1 MALNPRLLTPAALRR
16 NNQPVGIQQAI
27 LNSRIPVNRIPR
39 IPTSIPTEPEETTAR
54 EDAEAKNV
62 GIDVFKSIGTDIGDN
77 FDAGIVSTMA
87 TDNSE
92 EVDPS
97 LKNFYEGDQ
106 GLAQILGAISKLGE
120 SSEAT
125 DKLYTDLLK
134 DKVTPEESRKK
145 VNEFFKVDE
154 SKETPVWADVALTM
168 GLSLLRNEGGGD
180 FLQDLSVAGERGLAV
195 AKESRKD
202 KKARS
207 NMLDKLAFGVFREDE
222 KSRQTLLTQLSKTKT
237 ENLEKNRSF
246 GLELAKYVQNSQ
258 KISNT
263 EAKNRAEAITNT
275 LKLLP
280 DEVVGRAIA
289 VISKQSHNFGKSGI
303 ENIPNEIFSA
313 LKDSGMDLNT
323 VSNASNIVS
332 TEFNIDNKTDFDRFA
347 ERFPEQ
353 FKNKVFEEGKIY
365 TVKGYSDKGQDGE
378 LTNVLSVHAPLGTPS
393 NITRLINEKS
403 QLETS
408 LVGAKTPGERAEI
421 QTNLD
426 IVKQAIEKATK
437 VDEGQTIFFNS
448 DGMVSGI
455 VQGST
460 DGWSQ
465 QEAARR
471 ATEIDN
477 GVNNFVRAAA
487 IGDQILQTIAS
498 QEPDAEA
505 GVLGII
511 GNVANTINGAR
522 GQLNAAVSFIGNIH
536 GNEVVDRYANRN
548 DFSHLYGSTERAMN
562 GQTSG
567 SIFKRFDELTKDRQ
581 ELRSA
586 IYDYAFALAGTR
598 ETGKLTDKDVANAMI
613 TLGGGDVAEGKWFA
627 SKDALITG
635 VSAALN
641 LAANGLAPKW
651 NSTMQKSISSAI
663 KSGEMTEAEAE
674 AEYKFDPIKLIR
686 RRALDDTL
694 FQRIVFEKGR
704 VGYQSIE
711 AYRGDGGGA
720 VDNNNASLR
729 SYKTVLN
736 NYAARNKLDPSDPK
750 YISTDELQD
759 FISRIPLDI
768 QRQLRGE

>member
-1 MALNPRLLTPAALRR
+1 MALNPRFLTPASLKRIT
-16 NNQPVGIQQAI
+16 PPTGIAQTVFSPPNI
-27 LNSRIPVNRIPR
+27 LPSNRIPTN
-39 IPTSIPTEPEETTAR
+39 ISTDET
-54 EDAEAKNV
+54 EAKKV
-62 GIDVFKSIGTDIGDN
+62 GQQVFEGIQPDIALDEVTDS
-77 FDAGIVSTMA
+77 GIISMA
-87 TDNSE
+87 TDNPE
-92 EVDPS
+92 DVDPS
-97 LKNFYEGDQ
+97 LKSFYEGDQ
-106 GLAQILGAISKLGE
+106 GLAQLLGAVSKLGE

-125 DKLYTDLLK
+125 DKLYTELLK

-145 VNEFFKVDE
+145 VNEFFKLDE
-154 SKETPVWADVALTM
+154 SKETPVWADVALSM

-180 FLQDLSVAGERGLAV
+180 FLQDLGVAGERGLAV

-207 NMLDKLAFGVFREDE
+207 DMLDKLAFGVFREDE

-246 GLELAKYVQNSQ
+246 GLEIAKYIQDSQ

-263 EAKNRAEAITNT
+263 EAKNTADAITNT

-280 DEVVGRAIA
+280 DDVKGRAIA

-303 ENIPNEIFSA
+303 ENIPNEIFST
-313 LKDSGMDLNT
+313 LKDSGIDLNT

-347 ERFPEQ
+347 EKFPEQ

-365 TVKGYSDKGQDGE
+365 TVKGYSDKGKDGE
-378 LTNVLSVHAPLGTPS
+378 LTHVLSVYAPLGTPS
-393 NITRLINEKS
+393 NITRLINEKN
-403 QLETS
+403 QLETE
-408 LVGAKTPGERAEI
+408 LIGAKTPGERTEI
-421 QTNLD
+421 ENNLN
-426 IVKQAIEKATK
+426 IVKQAIEKSTK
-437 VDEGQTIFFNS
+437 VDEGQTILFNS
-448 DGMVSGI
+448 DGTVAGI
-455 VQGST
+455 T
-460 DGWSQ
+460 NNLDGWNQ

-477 GVNNFVRAAA
+477 GVNNFVRAAS

-498 QEPDAEA
+498 QPIDAEA

-511 GNVANTINGAR
+511 GNVSNTINGAR

-536 GNEVVDRYANRN
+536 GDEVVDRYANRN
-548 DFSHLYGSTERAMN
+548 DFTHLYGSQERAMN
-562 GQTSG
+562 GETSG

-627 SKDALITG
+627 SKDALVTG

-651 NSTMQKSISSAI
+651 NSTMQKSISSAVR
-663 KSGEMTEAEAE
+663 SGDMTQAEAE
-674 AEYKFDPIKLIR
+674 AEYKFDPIKLVR
-686 RRALDDTL
+686 GRALDNTL
-694 FQRIVFEKGR
+694 FQRIIFEKGK

-720 VDNNNASLR
+720 IDNSGGNNAQLQ
-729 SYKTVLN
+729 SYKTILN
-736 NYAARNKLDPSDPK
+736 NYAARNKLDPSDPS
-750 YISTDELQD
+750 YLSTDKLQE
-759 FISRIPLDI
+759 FINTIPVDI